1 MLVIDIEERD
11 RMETTQL
18 CDLEL
23 QVDYLLNFIQRL
35 QEENST
41 LRQRLADAVQSRS
54 TLQEQ
59 HYEAA
64 KKIKLIINQ
73 LKEEIE

>member
-1 MLVIDIEERD
+1 
-11 RMETTQL
+11 METTQL